1 MAGSDCQR
9 VLAAGSP
16 QLGVNLRTPP
26 SFTFSLCSFTYVM
39 DTHLSYIEL
48 VAGLCSKCGGFSS
61 ERVSL
66 WSSPSSGDTLVG
78 QALNCL
84 ETGRES
90 QVRLSPVLQEP
101 MTQGCLDGEGWRSP
115 ESAKQGERFPEEAAP
130 EQSWEK

>member
-1 MAGSDCQR
+1 MGDSALKEYRYGAHLL
-9 VLAAGSP
+9 VE
-16 QLGVNLRTPP
+16 TP
-26 SFTFSLCSFTYVM
+26 SWDKYLT
-39 DTHLSYIEL
+39 E
-48 VAGLCSKCGGFSS
+48 
-61 ERVSL
+61 
-66 WSSPSSGDTLVG
+66 
-78 QALNCL
+78 